1 MRKREE
7 GLYQW
12 NLTSI
17 FETTFLAFKRPY
29 VCVHHLEGEELGRF
43 AFGGLATKHCQQP
56 VCYDLAQ
63 KEGYR

>member
-1 MRKREE
+1 MRRRKE

-29 VCVHHLEGEELGRF
+29 VCVHHLEGKSWGGIAVAGL
-43 AFGGLATKHCQQP
+43 GGLHLEA
-56 VCYDLAQ
+56 
-63 KEGYR
+63 